1 MDITARHGGLI
12 EFHGRDAELLAD
24 GAGGRLGDV
33 VVQRYH
39 GLFAIRLIL
48 ILRMAAFL
56 SACGEALVV
65 AQKTEE
71 LLFLHAF
78 TAMRRRVKGRPE

>member
-33 VVQRYH
+33 VVQRHH
-39 GLFAIRLIL
+39 GLFAVRLVL
-48 ILRMAAFL
+48 VLRMAAIL

-65 AQKTEE
+65 AQETEK

-78 TAMRRRVKGRPE
+78 TAMRRRVNGRPE